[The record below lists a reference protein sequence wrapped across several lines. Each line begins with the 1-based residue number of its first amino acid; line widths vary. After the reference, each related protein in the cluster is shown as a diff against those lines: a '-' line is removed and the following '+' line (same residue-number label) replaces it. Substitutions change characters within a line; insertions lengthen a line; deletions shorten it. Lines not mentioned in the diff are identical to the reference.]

1 LWTSI
6 FYIRWLIFIEL
17 KTPLLLPYLKKKIP
31 AEITEETKKTKS
43 ESEIGDFIGLNDQ
56 GRIVY
61 FAAAAD
67 LEDQLSLR
75 KTILKRYL
83 NITMHTDLIDAHFY
97 IFSKWVLNVLEA
109 YQHKITSIK
118 GELILFLVKLQKRK
132 KLKKGILDDILN
144 PNTLA
149 NEMSSS
155 KSGLRDNLGC
165 FAFVMEDGFCARV
178 NTVQSYHDANREIP
192 KGSTKY
198 LPLERLGKNNYIHES
213 AVVDP
218 KTQVGP
224 ECVVGEGSTI
234 GEKCSIKKSNIGKH
248 CKIGNAVKIINSVVM
263 DHVIIQDNCTI
274 QNSILCSSVHMAN
287 NCSVKDCQVG
297 LSFNFESKSSF
308 KNESLVAEDE

>member
-1 LWTSI
+1 MADIHRTQNATVTTL
-6 FYIRWLIFIEL
+6 
-17 KTPLLLPYLKKKIP
+17 LKKKIP

-118 GELILFLVKLQKRK
+118 GELIPFLVKLQKRK
-132 KLKKGILDDILN
+132 KLKKGILDDVLN

-218 KTQVGP
+218 KTQVG
-224 ECVVGEGSTI
+224 
-234 GEKCSIKKSNIGKH
+234 
-248 CKIGNAVKIINSVVM
+248 
-263 DHVIIQDNCTI
+263 
-274 QNSILCSSVHMAN
+274 
-287 NCSVKDCQVG
+287 
-297 LSFNFESKSSF
+297 
-308 KNESLVAEDE
+308 